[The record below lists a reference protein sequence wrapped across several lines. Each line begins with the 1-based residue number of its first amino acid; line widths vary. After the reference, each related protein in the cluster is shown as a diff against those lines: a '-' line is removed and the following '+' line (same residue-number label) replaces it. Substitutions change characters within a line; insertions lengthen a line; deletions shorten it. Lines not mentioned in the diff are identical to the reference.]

1 MRTWACSLVVL
12 GACTTR
18 AVCEARVDVA
28 ITQGEDDGL
37 ACELRVEALEEPT
50 CGGSDRR
57 PELSY
62 YAAFCGVADIEGCVD
77 PDPNLR
83 ELCFGDPAR

>member
-1 MRTWACSLVVL
+1 MRAWFCTMIVL

-18 AVCEARVDVA
+18 AECEARVEAA
-28 ITQGEDDGL
+28 IAQGEDDGA
-37 ACELRVEALEEPT
+37 ACALRLDALEEPT

-62 YAAFCGVADIEGCVD
+62 YAAFCGVADIDACVD
-77 PDPNLR
+77 PDASLR